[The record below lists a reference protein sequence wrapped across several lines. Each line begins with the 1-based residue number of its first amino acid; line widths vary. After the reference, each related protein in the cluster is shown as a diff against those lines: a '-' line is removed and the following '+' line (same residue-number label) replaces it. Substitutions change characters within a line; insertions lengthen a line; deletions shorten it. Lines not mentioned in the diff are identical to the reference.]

1 MNITNWYLRVME
13 EGVDT
18 KNISQ
23 DYLKLKDEYKE
34 LQKSS
39 QKTIKTLTN
48 QLTKTKESLKKA
60 LEKLNQQQK
69 EVVIPL
75 IGQAMK

>member
-60 LEKLNQQQK
+60 LAKLN
-69 EVVIPL
+69 
-75 IGQAMK
+75 

>member
-48 QLTKTKESLKKA
+48 
-60 LEKLNQQQK
+60 
-69 EVVIPL
+69 
-75 IGQAMK
+75 